1 VLAWAAVGP
10 MSTAARR
17 DLVVVG
23 GGIIGLAIAYEASRR
38 GLAVLLVE
46 RERLGGGATAVAGG
60 MLAPVSEGE
69 EGDPRLVEL
78 CLESARLYPEF
89 VAAVEADAGL
99 ACGYRTEGT
108 LLLAL
113 DHDHREQLEQAA
125 AAHRGHSR
133 RLAWLTAQEVKA
145 LEPRLAPRAL
155 GAFLAEEDRQVDPRA
170 LAAALAAALAR
181 RGVAVREGATVA
193 ALEPDAVE
201 LRGAGGAERV
211 AAGHVVLCAGAWC
224 NEALPGLPALPLRPV
239 RGQIVRLRGEV
250 LIRHVV
256 RTPDVYLVPRADGE
270 LLVGATSE
278 ERGFDPAPTAGAVL
292 ELLGEAFRAVPGVA
306 ELAVSELTVGFRPA
320 LRDHLPAIGATRLP
334 GVLLAAGHYR
344 NGVLLAPVTARLLV
358 EGVIRGAM
366 PEALAPF
373 SPARF
378 EGL

>member
-1 VLAWAAVGP
+1 
-10 MSTAARR
+10 MTAPAR

-23 GGIIGLAIAYEASRR
+23 GGIVGLAVAYEASRR

-69 EGDPRLVEL
+69 EGDPRLVAL

-89 VAAVEADAGL
+89 VAAVESDSGR
-99 ACGYRTEGT
+99 ACGYRAEGT

-113 DHDHREQLEQAA
+113 NHDHRTQLEHAA
-125 AAHRGHSR
+125 AAHRGHAR
-133 RLAWLTAQEVKA
+133 RLVWLGEDEVKA
-145 LEPRLAPRAL
+145 REPRLAPRAL

-181 RGVAVREGATVA
+181 RGVAVREGTTVA
-193 ALEPDAVE
+193 AIEPGAVE
-201 LRGAGGAERV
+201 LRGAGGSERV
-211 AAGHVVLCAGAWC
+211 AARQVVLCAGAWC

-239 RGQIVRLRGEV
+239 RGQIVRLRGEA

-292 ELLGEAFRAVPGVA
+292 ELLREAFRAVPGVA
-306 ELAVSELTVGFRPA
+306 ELAVSELTVGFRPT
-320 LRDHLPAIGATRLP
+320 LRDHLPAIGPARLP
-334 GVLLAAGHYR
+334 GVFLAAGHYR

-358 EGVIRGAM
+358 EGLLRGAM

-378 EGL
+378 EAR

>member
-1 VLAWAAVGP
+1 
-10 MSTAARR
+10 MN

-23 GGIIGLAIAYEASRR
+23 GGIIGLAVSYEAARR
-38 GLAVLLVE
+38 GLRVLLVE
-46 RERLGGGATAVAGG
+46 RQRLGGGATAVAGG

-69 EGDPRLVEL
+69 DADPRLVEL
-78 CLESARLYPEF
+78 GLQSARLYPEF
-89 VAAVEADAGL
+89 VTAVEDDAGR

-108 LLLAL
+108 LLVALHRDHEAQL
-113 DHDHREQLEQAA
+113 DHAA
-125 AAHRGHSR
+125 AAHRGHAR
-133 RLAWLTAQEVKA
+133 RFVWLTPEEVKA
-145 LEPRLAPRAL
+145 REPRLAPRVA

-170 LAAALAAALAR
+170 LASALGAALRR
-181 RGVAVREGATVA
+181 RGVTVRESARVR
-193 ALEPDAVE
+193 ALEPGVVE
-201 LRGAGGAERV
+201 LEVNGTAERV
-211 AAGHVVLCAGAWC
+211 AARQVVLCAGAWC

-278 ERGFDPAPTAGAVL
+278 ERGFDPTPTAGAVL
-292 ELLGEAFRAVPGVA
+292 ELLREAFRALPGVA

-320 LRDHLPAIGATRLP
+320 LRDHLPAIGPTRLP
-334 GVLLAAGHYR
+334 GVFLAAGHYR

-358 EGVIRGAM
+358 EGLVSGAM

-373 SPARF
+373 SPERF
-378 EGL
+378 EGRPE